1 VNGSGT
7 VADLAAASPLAGRCR
22 TSHHARNTTLPL
34 AGLGI
39 T

>member
-7 VADLAAASPLAGRCR
+7 AADLAAPSSLASLCC

-34 AGLGI
+34 ASLGI